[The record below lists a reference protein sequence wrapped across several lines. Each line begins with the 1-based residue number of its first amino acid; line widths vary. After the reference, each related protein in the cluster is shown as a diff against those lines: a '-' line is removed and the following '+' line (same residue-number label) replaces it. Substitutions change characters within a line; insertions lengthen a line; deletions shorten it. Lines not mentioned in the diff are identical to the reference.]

1 MQTVDLN
8 NLNTLEAW
16 YEHDPEVRVR
26 ADFPLN
32 AATGNVSTSM
42 VYFEIEPGYRLGT
55 HTDSAE
61 EIVVVLQGTVEAT
74 VGDDHG
80 ELSEGGA
87 VLIPAMVPHGIRNIG
102 TDRARCV
109 GFFSAAGVESTFD
122 GVIMP
127 LGSNVVSTKAE
138 ASAV

>member
-8 NLNTLEAW
+8 NLNTFEAW
-16 YEHDPEVRVR
+16 YENDPEARVR

-32 AATGNVSTSM
+32 AATGNVTTSM
-42 VYFEIEPGYRLGT
+42 VYFEIEPGQRLGT

-61 EIVVVLQGTVEAT
+61 EIVVVLAGTVEAT
-74 VGDDHG
+74 VGNERG
-80 ELSEGGA
+80 ELSAGGA
-87 VLIPAMVPHGIRNIG
+87 VLIPEMVPHGVHNIG
-102 TDRARCV
+102 TERARCI

-127 LGSNVVSTKAE
+127 LGTSVVSTRAE
-138 ASAV
+138 ARA